1 MLPCDYNDFLP
12 VLCTSEKIIS
22 LDNDGSAEFK
32 FWAGYVVIYEKMIHL
47 YFQISLHF
55 INLRKVS

>member
-1 MLPCDYNDFLP
+1 MIIMASYQCY
-12 VLCTSEKIIS
+12 TSEKIIS
-22 LDNDGSAEFK
+22 LDDNGSAEFSSCEQDMFVFRK
-32 FWAGYVVIYEKMIHL
+32 KMIHL